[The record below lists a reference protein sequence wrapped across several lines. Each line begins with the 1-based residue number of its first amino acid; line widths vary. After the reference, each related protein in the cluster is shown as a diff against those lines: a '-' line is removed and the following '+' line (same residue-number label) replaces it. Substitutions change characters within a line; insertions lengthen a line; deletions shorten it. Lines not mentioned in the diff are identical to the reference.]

1 MAGLS
6 RRLDLGIGG
15 VLAGFLWWTG
25 DLIGI
30 ISGQTAIAV
39 VHLQDHVRMITQEPV
54 DALALDGRLT
64 WISEPS
70 TRKATLWWSA

>member
-1 MAGLS
+1 MPCFA

-15 VLAGFLWWTG
+15 VLAGLLRWTG
-25 DLIGI
+25 DLAGVVA
-30 ISGQTAIAV
+30 GQTAITV